1 MIVVVMVVMVVM
13 VVIAAMAITFI
24 VVVILIVVV
33 VLRFAVVVIAGYALI
48 VILII
53 VAWRYD
59 LGQSAFA
66 DERDAVRA
74 VGHRDHAILSDRGFI
89 LFEQGAIGQ
98 LNHILRTQRAD
109 DHVLAAARME
119 YDPVGRA
126 QGRDIDR
133 VVTRRTGQG
142 DRIRTQAGSRT

>member
-74 VGHRDHAILSDRGFI
+74 VGHRDHAILRSEEHTSA
-89 LFEQGAIGQ
+89 LQS
-98 LNHILRTQRAD
+98 L
-109 DHVLAAARME
+109 M
-119 YDPVGRA
+119 
-126 QGRDIDR
+126 
-133 VVTRRTGQG
+133 
-142 DRIRTQAGSRT
+142 RISYAVFC